1 MSVEQQMKIIC
12 SNLELACK
20 KENLSKLY
28 LTGSEIEK
36 MDPKRLAEI
45 KTALKSAGVAVQ
57 TGENIIYDAGAL
69 KEMAEVGQVVFM
81 EQVGASLYHEVEKE
95 IRISRENEVRILGS
109 IIVV

>member
-1 MSVEQQMKIIC
+1 
-12 SNLELACK
+12 
-20 KENLSKLY
+20 
-28 LTGSEIEK
+28 